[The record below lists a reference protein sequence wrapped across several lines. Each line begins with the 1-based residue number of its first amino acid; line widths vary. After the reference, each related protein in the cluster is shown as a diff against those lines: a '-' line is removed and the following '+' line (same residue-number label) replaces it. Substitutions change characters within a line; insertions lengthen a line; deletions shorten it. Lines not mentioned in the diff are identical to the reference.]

1 VGESAVGKVG
11 QLVSRVRGTAGP
23 GEVCVLVSGTYETYL
38 AYSDAVL
45 ERGTEVLLI
54 STRGSGSFVV
64 VPWPDTT
71 STADLQPTDSPTT

>member
-11 QLVSRVRGTAGP
+11 QLVSRVRGAAGP

-54 STRGSGSFVV
+54 SSRGAGSFVV

-71 STADLQPTDSPTT
+71 SDNELPQLT